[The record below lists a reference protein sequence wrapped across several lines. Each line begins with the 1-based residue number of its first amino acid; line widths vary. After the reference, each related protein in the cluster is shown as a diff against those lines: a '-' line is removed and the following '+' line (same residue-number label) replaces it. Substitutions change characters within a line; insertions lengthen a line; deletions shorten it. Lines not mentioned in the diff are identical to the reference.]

1 MAGKATIAEAYIQ
14 LIPTFDGV
22 QGEIGKAFKQVDM
35 DGAGRE
41 MGGRLTGGIGKAM
54 AGLGGVLAGAFAAG
68 KIKDVLVESIN
79 QASDLNEVATK
90 TTQIFGDAAGGVEE
104 FAKKGAKSLGQ
115 SNLAVKNAVS
125 GFGVYGKAAGLAGA
139 DNVKFSSGLAQL
151 ATDMASF
158 SNTSVEQATD
168 ALSAGLRG
176 ETEPLR
182 AYGVLLDDASL
193 RQEALAQGL
202 ITTTKEALTP
212 QQKVLAS
219 QALIMK
225 QTSDA
230 QGDFERTSGG
240 LANQQ
245 RILAASLEDTK
256 GKLGAAFLPAVT
268 TAVTVLNQTLFP
280 ALDATGKALGDF
292 WSLMKTGDFT
302 GQFGLEEDSPIIGGL
317 LTFRDIVIDIAG
329 AFKGQFSSAMSTLLP
344 VLKEVGGTIGGALV
358 QMFQTLWPAVKDLIG
373 PVQTLLSAFNP
384 MSLIFKVITPLLP
397 TLANLFADVGTV
409 LAQGIAKALQ
419 AVTPLFQKIADV
431 INRLLPFITD
441 LVAKLLPPLARL
453 LEKVGPLLD
462 SILGALL
469 PLIEAII
476 DGLMPVI
483 DALMPVVERV
493 FTFIADTI
501 GNLVT
506 VFGGVID
513 LITGVL
519 TGDWTKAWNGIKAIF
534 EGLWNQIKN
543 VIGTVIDVA
552 VQVFTNLVPT
562 IWNTLSQWMQFLND
576 KGTEFLGW
584 LWQGI
589 KDAAVAM
596 FDWFWQL
603 PTALWNTIVGAWQ
616 AAVSWGSQLVQWI
629 WQGTDGNGG
638 IVGMWANVIQWFK
651 DLPGNL
657 WAGISGIWTQ
667 VVQWGK
673 DFITWIWKGTDGTGG
688 IVGMWNT
695 VIQWFKDLP
704 ANLWA
709 SMSSFWQKAVDW
721 GSQLISWVKDGITT
735 TATNIWNYFTG
746 DINDPNSFLGGIWKA
761 ILTLKDKI
769 IQIGKDFVGWI
780 IEGVK
785 AVAENIWKAITDAF
799 TGQAN
804 SFAENPTQYMGMVA
818 KGGLVGD
825 NIVMLAG
832 GGRWL
837 DHPKG
842 RIFGSGSDTS
852 DTVPALVSPNEFV
865 VRAAMARRYY
875 TDLVAMNAGKYAEG
889 GTIQF
894 IPGLMDSFKAT
905 LTSAFEFGKN
915 VTKKLADE
923 AQKGAQQPIGA
934 TPNGAKVNSY
944 DPSSFGWI
952 RGGNINGGYT
962 WNGIPF
968 PGGVAGGTE
977 GTWNQLLNELV
988 PKIPGGIGGGGNWG
1002 YEMRNIAGSG
1012 NASFH
1017 SYGLALDINAPQNG
1031 RGLPGYG
1038 RAGNGVIPG
1047 EPAHAIAEKLG
1058 MEWGGDWSY
1067 TDPMHFEI
1075 HLPPSALGA
1084 VVGTTSGPGNTGI
1097 IGGLVQIIRK
1107 KLGLDTISPGGGGSS
1122 ADAPAP
1128 VAGGKWDPNVERW
1141 RPTVLEALRLTGQ
1154 APGFADYVLNQI
1166 RSESSGDPRA
1176 INLWDSNARKGIPSK
1191 GLIQTIDPTFQHYR
1205 LDSLPNDVYHPL
1217 ANIVAGI
1224 RYVLDRYGSIPK
1236 GMRGVAY
1243 DSGGWLF
1250 PWQKQ
1255 MPMNLT
1261 GQPEPVLTPR
1271 QWDVAEAA
1279 ISEVTRS
1286 VGRRVEM
1293 TVNQLPGQNAAEL
1306 AREIDRR
1313 LAFAGGRSA

>member
-1 MAGKATIAEAYIQ
+1 MAGKATIANAYVQ

-22 QGEIGKAFKQVDM
+22 QGAIGSAFRNVDL
-35 DGAGRE
+35 DSAGQAAGQGFA
-41 MGGRLTGGIGKAM
+41 GGVGKAM
-54 AGLGGVLAGAFAAG
+54 KAVGGIMAGAFAAG
-68 KIKDVLVESIN
+68 KVKDILADSIA

-90 TTQIFGDAAGGVEE
+90 TNQIFGDASGGVEE

-115 SNLAVKNAVS
+115 SNLAVKNAVA
-125 GFGVYGKAAGLAGA
+125 GFGVYGKAAGLAGK
-139 DNVKFSSGLAQL
+139 DNVEFSTGLTQL

-158 SNTSVEQATD
+158 SNTSVEEATA
-168 ALSAGLRG
+168 ALSSGLRG
-176 ETEPLR
+176 EAEPLR

-193 RQEALAQGL
+193 RNEALAQGL
-202 ITTTKEALTP
+202 ITTTKDALTP

-225 QTSDA
+225 QTADA

-245 RILAASLEDTK
+245 RILSASLEDTK
-256 GKLGAAFLPAVT
+256 GKLGEAFLPAM
-268 TAVTVLNQTLFP
+268 TAVVTGLNTYLFP
-280 ALDATGKALGDF
+280 ALDTAGKAIGDF

-317 LTFRDIVIDIAG
+317 LTFRDLVKDIGGQFIGTIGG
-329 AFKGQFSSAMSTLLP
+329 AFQDFLP
-344 VLKEVGGTIGGALV
+344 VLKEVGGTLGTGLV
-358 QMFQTLWPAVKDLIG
+358 SMFQELWPAIKELVG

-384 MSLIFKVITPLLP
+384 MSLIFKVIAPLLP
-397 TLANLFADVGTV
+397 QLATLFADIGNVVAKG
-409 LAQGIAKALQ
+409 LAQALR
-419 AVTPLFQKIADV
+419 AVAPLFQKIADV
-431 INRLLPFITD
+431 INRLLPFLTD
-441 LVAKLLPPLARL
+441 LVAKLLPPLATL
-453 LEKVGPLLD
+453 LGKIAPLFD
-462 SILGALL
+462 AVLGALM
-469 PLIEAII
+469 PVVDQIVS
-476 DGLMPVI
+476 GLMPVL

-501 GNLVT
+501 TNLMT

-513 LITGVL
+513 LITGIL
-519 TGDWTKAWNGIKAIF
+519 TGDWSKAWEGIKSIF
-534 EGLWNQIKN
+534 TGIWDQIKN
-543 VIGTVIDVA
+543 IIGTVIDVA
-552 VQVFTNLVPT
+552 IQVFTNLVPT

-576 KGTEFLGW
+576 KGNEFLGW

-589 KDAAVAM
+589 KDAAVAV

-603 PTALWNTIVGAWQ
+603 PTALWASISGAWQ
-616 AAVSWGSQLVQWI
+616 IAVAWGRDLVTWI
-629 WQGTDGNGG
+629 WQGTDGTGG
-638 IVGMWANVIQWFK
+638 IKGMWNAVIQWFR
-651 DLPGNL
+651 DAPGNL
-657 WAGISGIWTQ
+657 WSSISAIWTQ
-667 VVQWGK
+667 VVSWGR
-673 DFITWIWKGTDGTGG
+673 DLITWIWQGTDGTGG
-688 IVGMWNT
+688 IKGMWANA
-695 VIQWFKDLP
+695 VQWFKDLP

-709 SMSSFWQKAVDW
+709 SISSFWNKATEW
-721 GSQLISWVKDGITT
+721 GAQLINWVKDGITT
-735 TATNIWNYFTG
+735 TATTIWNYFTG
-746 DINDPNSFLGGIWKA
+746 DITDKNSFLGGIWNA
-761 ILTLKDKI
+761 ILGIKDKI

-804 SFAENPTQYMGMVA
+804 TFAENPTQYMGMVA

-842 RIFGSGSDTS
+842 RIHGSGSDIS

-875 TDLVAMNAGKYAEG
+875 TDLLAMNAGKYAEG
-889 GTIQF
+889 GTVQF

-905 LTSAFEFGKN
+905 LTAAMDFGSK
-915 VTKKLADE
+915 VTQKLADE

-952 RGGNINGGYT
+952 RGGNINGGYK
-962 WNGIPF
+962 WNGIGF

-1058 MEWGGDWSY
+1058 MEWGGDWSF

-1084 VVGTTSGPGNTGI
+1084 VVGTTSGPGNGGI
-1097 IGGLVQIIRK
+1097 LGGLVQIIRK
-1107 KLGLDTISPGGGGSS
+1107 KLGLDMISPGGGGSS
-1122 ADAPAP
+1122 ADPPP
-1128 VAGGKWDPNVERW
+1128 VAGGKWDANVERW
-1141 RPTVLEALRLTGQ
+1141 RPTVLEALRLVGQ

-1176 INLWDSNARKGIPSK
+1176 INLWDSNAKKGIPSK
-1191 GLIQTIDPTFQHYR
+1191 GLIQTIDPTFQSYR
-1205 LDSLPNDVYHPL
+1205 LQELPNDVYHPL

-1224 RYVLDRYGSIPK
+1224 RYAIARYGSIAK

-1243 DSGGWLF
+1243 DDGGWLM
-1250 PWQKQ
+1250 PWQRTA
-1255 MPMNLT
+1255 PLNLL

-1271 QWDVAEAA
+1271 QWDIAEAA
-1279 ISEVTRS
+1279 IADVSAGR
-1286 VGRRVEM
+1286 GRRVDM
-1293 TVNQLPGQNAAEL
+1293 TVNQLPGQSAAEL

-1313 LAFAGGRSA
+1313 LAFAGGRAA